1 MNFCDTMSSIWLS
14 SLLCFSITFLLCLA
28 IGISS
33 WLETNDHM
41 LSSTPLLSE
50 HLSLFKV
57 HLYSIKNN
65 RIIYLTFGLW
75 RYCIIDRQS
84 NTNACSQA
92 SINFEIDT
100 NKMTEI
106 ISKINDSVSL
116 NKNDLLPLSAVS
128 HVRFVL
134 LLLASLGAVTSLI
147 TISFLIPGKTRRNWQ
162 RRVLF
167 RLVSLKSLIGA
178 TLTSVALGVSLR
190 NYRTNISSLCSNLS
204 INQNGYIC
212 QSYTSSTETI
222 SLAVSIGLFVVCA
235 IHSAACSF
243 AQPSPPV
250 PSTSR
255 ANNSVASLFVEDSIT
270 SEKVPSQAINED
282 AYDSYMEKL
291 ESHYNNSTSA
301 SNRASLRPPP
311 QRQRS
316 VRINNHETPTTEPGV
331 QNPVHLEPEKESR
344 EIPLP
349 TSIRQSVDI
358 TSANILMPPAPPFAN
373 GNNRPSFCLDYR
385 PPSYGSNHTF
395 GALQANYFG
404 TDDSSQTSSCI
415 DRIHKTDSTGPG
427 SSHLMYDS
435 SSAAM
440 QSNHTLGVDF
450 TSNHPNINRNSSSFR
465 CHNNSSF
472 SGEED
477 VIDLYYSTD
486 DSSNVRS
493 SIPPSQ
499 PISNY
504 SQNNDD
510 LYKRIDDYRQF
521 KDK

>member
-1 MNFCDTMSSIWLS
+1 MRSIWLS
-14 SLLCFSITFLLCLA
+14 SLLCFSITSLLCLS

-41 LSSTPLLSE
+41 LSSAAPLSE

-57 HLYSIKNN
+57 HLYSIKSN

-75 RYCIIDRQS
+75 RYCIIDRQN

-92 SINFEIDT
+92 SINFEIDA

-106 ISKINDSVSL
+106 INKINDSVSL
-116 NKNDLLPLSAVS
+116 NKNDLTPLSAAS

-167 RLVSLKSLIGA
+167 RLVSLKSLVGA
-178 TLTSVALGVSLR
+178 TLTSVALGASLR
-190 NYRTNISSLCSNLS
+190 EYRTNINSLCSNLS

-235 IHSAACSF
+235 IHSGVCSF
-243 AQPSPPV
+243 AQTPPPV

-255 ANNSVASLFVEDSIT
+255 ANNSAVSLFVENSIT
-270 SEKVPSQAINED
+270 SEKIPNQAINED
-282 AYDSYMEKL
+282 VHDSYMEKL

-316 VRINNHETPTTEPGV
+316 VRINNHETSGV

-344 EIPLP
+344 EIPFP
-349 TSIRQSVDI
+349 TSIRQSIDI
-358 TSANILMPPAPPFAN
+358 TSAYTLVPPAPPFAN
-373 GNNRPSFCLDYR
+373 ENNRPSLCLDYR

-415 DRIHKTDSTGPG
+415 DRIHKTDSIGP
-427 SSHLMYDS
+427 SSNHLMYGS
-435 SSAAM
+435 SSVAM
-440 QSNHTLGVDF
+440 QSNHTLGADF
-450 TSNHPNINRNSSSFR
+450 ISNHPNINRNSTSFR

-493 SIPPSQ
+493 SIPPSHS
-499 PISNY
+499 ISSY